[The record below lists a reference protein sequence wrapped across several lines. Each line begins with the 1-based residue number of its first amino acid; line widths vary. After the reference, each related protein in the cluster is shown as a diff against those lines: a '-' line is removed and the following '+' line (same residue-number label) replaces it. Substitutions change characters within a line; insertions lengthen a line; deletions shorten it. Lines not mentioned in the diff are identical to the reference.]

1 MTRKN
6 LGRNVLFSAGL
17 ILLATFVS
25 TLCLPV
31 PAGAESAGIGW
42 NESIAA
48 KKGKAKTIADLAAYY
63 DSSGCA
69 TCHKEAHAQWQNTSH
84 SASLVGTGRTADVFW
99 GFIQEGLMKWNYSGV
114 KGTGDVKVEHL
125 MACAKCHLPQLAD
138 ADDDV
143 AREIVA
149 VLAERQGA
157 LERKDADTAGKATA
171 KLRTLNISCLICHN
185 RNAVMHKWTD
195 GYPKAG
201 EIYGSKDGAHPGPG
215 YTVMKKSPIMGESI
229 LCGQCHGLGPNL
241 DLANPTQC
249 TTLYGSYIYA
259 YRSQGG
265 KESCQDCHMRKN
277 KVGHETRA
285 LYDPKLIQS
294 ALDVKTVTHGFFW
307 RDNRQYVPRVIVDV
321 SILNK
326 AGHAIPD
333 SVSSN
338 HRLVLSVTAKK
349 ADGTQVFS
357 QDKIYMQVPQ
367 YLGRGGKMGRAAYEK
382 TGVVEDSSLAPGET
396 VHEKFDFT
404 LEPEEETAGKRK
416 KLFSELEVFVS
427 IRQLNPDD
435 AQNNTGHTLYET
447 SRTVTIEER

>member
-1 MTRKN
+1 MTRRI

-17 ILLATFVS
+17 LLLAAFVS
-25 TLCLPV
+25 TLCLPG
-31 PAGAESAGIGW
+31 PARAERAGIGW
-42 NESIAA
+42 EESIAA

-63 DSSGCA
+63 DSSSCA

-84 SASLVGTGRTADVFW
+84 SASIVGTGRTADVFW
-99 GFIQEGLMKWNYSGV
+99 AFVQEGLMKWNHSGV
-114 KGTGDVKVEHL
+114 KAIADVRVEHL
-125 MACAKCHLPQLAD
+125 MECAKCHLPQLAD
-138 ADDDV
+138 AEDGV
-143 AREIVA
+143 AREIVS

-157 LERKDADTAGKATA
+157 ADRKDAAAAEKATM
-171 KLRTLNISCLICHN
+171 KLKSLNIGCLICHN
-185 RNAVMHKWTD
+185 RNAVMHKWAD
-195 GYPKAG
+195 GYPKDG
-201 EIYGSKDGAHPGPG
+201 EIYGGKEGTHPGPG
-215 YTVMKKSPIMGESI
+215 FTVLKKSPIMGESI

-241 DLANPTQC
+241 EMANPTQC

-265 KESCQDCHMRKN
+265 KESCQDCHMRRN

-307 RDNRQYVPRVIVDV
+307 RDNRQYVPRVIVDLT
-321 SILNK
+321 ILNK

-338 HRLVLSVTAKK
+338 HRLLLSVTAKK

-357 QDKIYMQVPQ
+357 QEKVYMQVPQ
-367 YLGRGGKMGRAAYEK
+367 YLGRGNKMGRAAYEK
-382 TGVVEDSSLAPGET
+382 TGVVEDSSLLPGEA

-404 LEPEEETAGKRK
+404 LEPDEAAAGKNR
-416 KLFSELEVFVS
+416 KLFSELEVYVT

-435 AQNNTGHTLYET
+435 AQNSAGHTLYQT